1 MAAIF
6 LNSLRLN
13 WRSALFTGLGLAV
26 VATLF
31 SGLFEHFKG
40 QLGTFVGSMPEGMS
54 AIIGDVAAATTPEGW
69 LGLEL
74 FPLLAPIT
82 LATLAVTLGAGLIG
96 KEEDSGTLEMIL
108 AGKRNRLNIAWQK
121 FLALA
126 ALTTLPAGLV
136 FAAIWFGTLIFD
148 FSPNLWHVAAAC
160 FSGWALGL
168 AHGGISFAVQ
178 AATGKRGLAIAI
190 GACLFAA
197 SYVLSVI
204 CKLIDD
210 WKDYDVYS
218 TMHYYNIP
226 GTLQD
231 GIDWARLAV
240 LVAFVLICL
249 MAAMLGF
256 SRRDT
261 GK

>member
-1 MAAIF
+1 M
-6 LNSLRLN
+6 NSLRLN

-40 QLGTFVGSMPEGMS
+40 QLDTFVGSTPEGMG
-54 AIIGDVAAATTPEGW
+54 AVIGDVAAATTPEGW

-74 FPLLAPIT
+74 FPLLVPIT
-82 LATLAVTLGAGLIG
+82 LAALAVTLGAGLIG

-108 AGKRNRLNIAWQK
+108 AGKRSRLNIAWQK

-126 ALTTLPAGLV
+126 VLTALPTCLV
-136 FAAIWFGTLIFD
+136 FVAVWFGTLIFE
-148 FSPNLWHVAAAC
+148 FLPNLWHVAAAC
-160 FSGWALGL
+160 LSGWVLGL

-178 AATGKRGLAIAI
+178 AVTGKRGLAIAI
-190 GACLFAA
+190 GAGIFAA
-197 SYVLSVI
+197 SYVLSII

-218 TMHYYNIP
+218 TMYYYNIP
-226 GTLQD
+226 APCKTAWTG
-231 GIDWARLAV
+231 
-240 LVAFVLICL
+240 
-249 MAAMLGF
+249 
-256 SRRDT
+256 RD
-261 GK
+261 